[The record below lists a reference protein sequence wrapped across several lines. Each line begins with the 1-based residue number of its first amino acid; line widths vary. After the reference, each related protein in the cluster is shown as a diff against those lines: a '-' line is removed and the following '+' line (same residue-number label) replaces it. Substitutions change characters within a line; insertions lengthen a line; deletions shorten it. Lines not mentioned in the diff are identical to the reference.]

1 MVKSIV
7 YTLRLFILGGSQMD
21 NILKQADEWLTY
33 FKQGVII
40 GVVFIQRKK
49 IL

>member
-21 NILKQADEWLTY
+21 NILKQAEWLTY
-33 FKQGVII
+33 FKQGVIN